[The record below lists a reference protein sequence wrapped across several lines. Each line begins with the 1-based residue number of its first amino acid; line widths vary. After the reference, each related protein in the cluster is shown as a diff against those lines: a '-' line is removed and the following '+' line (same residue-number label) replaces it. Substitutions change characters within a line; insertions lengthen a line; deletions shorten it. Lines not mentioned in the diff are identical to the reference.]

1 MATRQL
7 RRRPGFALAVVG
19 MLALATAA
27 NVAVFAVV
35 NAVLLRALPYAAP
48 ERLLWI
54 MSVRPDNSI
63 APFTLPEFMDYRIRT
78 KTLSGLTAYAFW
90 SGSLAGN
97 EITEGLQGIRI
108 SANAFDVLG
117 LKPAAG
123 RLLRKSDDRPDA
135 PKVVVL
141 SYRVWQRRFG
151 GVATAVGAS
160 VRLSGESY
168 TIVGVLSPYFV
179 LPVRDVDVVLPLVSE
194 TDANR
199 YVRNSPN
206 SLRFFG
212 RLNPRLQRRGSASGI
227 DSDLPF
233 TPATVSHRVR
243 EKGRRADSRSTRSPD
258 RGLPSINAS
267 LDGSSLSRAGNSLG

>member
-1 MATRQL
+1 
-7 RRRPGFALAVVG
+7 

-141 SYRVWQRRFG
+141 SYRVCQRRFG

-168 TIVGVLSPYFV
+168 TIVGVLSAYFV
-179 LPVRDVDVVLPLVSE
+179 CRCEMSMWSFPSCPKRTPI
-194 TDANR
+194 AMFAI
-199 YVRNSPN
+199 
-206 SLRFFG
+206 LR
-212 RLNPRLQRRGSASGI
+212 
-227 DSDLPF
+227 
-233 TPATVSHRVR
+233 TP
-243 EKGRRADSRSTRSPD
+243 
-258 RGLPSINAS
+258 
-267 LDGSSLSRAGNSLG
+267 